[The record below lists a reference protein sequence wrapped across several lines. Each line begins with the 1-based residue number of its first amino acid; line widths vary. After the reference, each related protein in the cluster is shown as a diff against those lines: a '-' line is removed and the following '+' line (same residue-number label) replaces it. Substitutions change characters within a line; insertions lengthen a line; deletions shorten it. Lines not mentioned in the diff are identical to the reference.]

1 MLLITMKRT
10 PLYIALTAATLFAS
24 CTKQLD
30 QFPSTSLPD
39 DEAIE
44 SVASLHRAVNGA
56 YSPLVL
62 RYGYGGDVALYPD
75 AKGGDVKIVNPG
87 YQQTTDAHHFTTGRN
102 SSFSEGAYRQFAF
115 VIGRANNV
123 LKYAP
128 AVLKGLKAGSAD
140 EQKAKDYIAQL
151 YALRALAHLELA
163 RL

>member
-1 MLLITMKRT
+1 MLLTTMKRT

-24 CTKQLD
+24 CSKQLD

-56 YSPLVL
+56 YAPLVL

-87 YQQTTDAHHFTTGRN
+87 
-102 SSFSEGAYRQFAF
+102 
-115 VIGRANNV
+115 
-123 LKYAP
+123 
-128 AVLKGLKAGSAD
+128 
-140 EQKAKDYIAQL
+140 
-151 YALRALAHLELA
+151 
-163 RL
+163 